1 MRLRVLGCS
10 GGIGVGLRTTSLLL
24 DDDILI
30 DAGTGLGDLQ
40 LDEMA
45 AVRNIFITHS
55 HLDHLAGLP
64 LLLDSVFERIQTPIT
79 LYSQP
84 ETVAAIKTHLFN
96 WTIWPDFT
104 RLPSEGNGV
113 LKLVEMQPG
122 QTLEFGNRR
131 IEMIPV
137 NHAVPA
143 VGYRIETEGGSIAFS
158 GDTTTNDTLWEALNR
173 HESLDVLI
181 VEAAFLNR
189 DLEVSRH
196 AYHYTPDLLGT
207 DLLKLRHRPEIY
219 ITHTK
224 PGAEEQIFAEC
235 RIAVGDRKV
244 QLLTHGQLFTL

>member
-40 LDEMA
+40 LEEMA
-45 AVRNIFITHS
+45 AVRDIFITHS

-84 ETVAAIKTHLFN
+84 ETIAAIKAHLFN

-113 LKLVEMQPG
+113 LKLVEMLPG
-122 QTLEFGNRR
+122 QTLDISHRR

-143 VGYRIETEGGSIAFS
+143 VGYRVEAGGRSIAFS
-158 GDTTTNDTLWEALNR
+158 GDTTTNNTLWEALNQ

-196 AYHYTPDLLGT
+196 AHHYTPELLGA
-207 DLLKLRHRPEIY
+207 DLRKLRHQPDIY

-224 PGAEEQIFAEC
+224 PGAEDQIFAKC
-235 RIAVGDRKV
+235 RIAAGDRKV
-244 QLLTHGQLFTL
+244 QLLSHGQIFTL